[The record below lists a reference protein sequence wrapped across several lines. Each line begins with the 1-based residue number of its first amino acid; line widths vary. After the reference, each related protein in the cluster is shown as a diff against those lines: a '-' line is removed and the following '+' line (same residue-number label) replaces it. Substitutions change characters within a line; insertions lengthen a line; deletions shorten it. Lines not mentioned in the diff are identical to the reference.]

1 MQRGDIY
8 FAPFP
13 YTDLAHTKPR
23 PVCIVS
29 DSGFNTGIDVVVA
42 MITSKSSRRTNPGV
56 GDFAVVDWQQA
67 ESSQR
72 QRFERV
78 GCGRAKRDSS
88 ALVSARSPKN
98 DIARLDQALT
108 EVLEPTASR
117 LRDYEVPR
125 SER

>member
-1 MQRGDIY
+1 MQRGDIF

-56 GDFAVVDWQQA
+56 GDFAVVDWQPA
-67 ESSQR
+67 RLLTASAIR
-72 QRFERV
+72 A
-78 GCGRAKRDSS
+78 GRLWTSEKR
-88 ALVSARSPKN
+88 LLGARLGTLSEN
-98 DIARLDQALT
+98 DIARLDQALA
-108 EVLEPTASR
+108 EVLGLTAS
-117 LRDYEVPR
+117 
-125 SER
+125 